1 MKNCRIEE
9 ETDDSYINNTLI
21 IITGTFRMDLKINS
35 KTKLESLFHD
45 KSKYVSCQILRD
57 FLLAILRA
65 ARVSRLL
72 SSGKGE
78 WSLGGIRPS
87 PGDTAETGLGW
98 TEREI
103 LTGFSELILV
113 VPGLWCVTVA
123 EAESIWC

>member
-1 MKNCRIEE
+1 M
-9 ETDDSYINNTLI
+9 
-21 IITGTFRMDLKINS
+21 
-35 KTKLESLFHD
+35 
-45 KSKYVSCQILRD
+45 RD

-78 WSLGGIRPS
+78 WSLGGIRS
-87 PGDTAETGLGW
+87 EPGDTAATGLGW

-113 VPGLWCVTVA
+113 VPGVWWMTVA
-123 EAESIWC
+123 EVESIWC